1 MYALVTGASSGIGKE
16 IAKTLAKK
24 GYDLIIT
31 ARREERLKQLKEE
44 IEKETKSKVVTK
56 VCDLTNAENINNLHK
71 ECSEYDVNVV
81 VNNAGFGVIGFF
93 NETDIEKEIKM
104 IDTNITALYILTK
117 LFTKSMKKGHIL
129 NVSSLAAFLPDP
141 KMAVYGASKSFVL
154 NFSKAVNYELKRQ
167 NKDITITTLCPGPV
181 YSEFNDVAG
190 GSFNFKAITAKK
202 CADIAIKGM
211 FKKKSVII
219 PGLKMKLTRFFSKI
233 TPSKLVLKI
242 SYNIQNNKTTKYK

>member
-44 IEKETKSKVVTK
+44 IEKETKSKVITK